1 MKGIKTICLALAAS
15 LCATFPA
22 YGAYEVLYR
31 ETTSEPV
38 AEGLLYREDLLL
50 TERGWLPVRILEG
63 QLSGSDLSLALLTEA
78 QVNQRSTLSTL
89 AAEHPDAVAAVNGDF
104 FDTGLS
110 TALGPVIQDG
120 ILLSSSMGDES
131 LNTIRIDQEGH
142 LSIAGPLLE
151 SYTLK
156 NLSNRKELPVT
167 HVNKPYL
174 DENSLIVYD
183 KAWAGL
189 PPQKAD
195 ALYLGISDGRI
206 LLMSE
211 RAADLESET
220 PEWIVAARGP
230 AAEALAEAFKVNQRV
245 KLEIDLDPDLSR
257 LMDVL
262 GGGSLLVS
270 DGEIPDTFSLPIPGN
285 HPRTA
290 LGVDASG
297 ERFWMVTVDGRSASA
312 AGMSE
317 GELAAYL
324 LSLGAH
330 DAINLDGGGSTEM
343 LVRRLGENA
352 LSKANTPSGGASRRI
367 PTGLGILAPP
377 SSGAPAGFKIEA
389 ESDRLLAGT
398 SLKLEPR
405 FYDRGYAPVT
415 GDPDAVVWTVEGPG
429 YFSDGRLYAEGP
441 GEILVTGTFK
451 DLVRTLS
458 FTAHDRPVGLKF
470 LPENLSLNLG
480 ESTSLRLKALTAD
493 GYELP
498 LDPEGLVQVS
508 ERLGTLE
515 NGTFT
520 ASKSPASGKMTARLD
535 GLQAEAS
542 VSVGYSDFV
551 FQDFEAPAGT
561 FLGYP
566 ASVTGA
572 FDLDRTDPKSGKAS
586 GKLTYDFSTTDQTRA
601 AYLKLD
607 HLLYA
612 NPARL
617 GLWVKGDQGGG
628 HWLRARLK
636 DSDGKTH
643 VLDFARYVDWTG
655 WQFVEADLPLGVTFP
670 AVLERLYLVETDP
683 GNQTSGALWVDD
695 FTAFYKTPFTGRLE
709 NTPPAFPADPGLI
722 ETPPRAPAFS
732 AVVLG
737 DKGPNRTLLDRL
749 VDLRLADLSE
759 NADLAFSTGDPDPEL
774 AEKLRT
780 PLASQTPGLLQ
791 KSGLA
796 ILTLNNS
803 AGGLRASSPD
813 QIPWLQTT
821 LEAGESDALVL
832 VLSGPWQFDDPL
844 EEALVLDWLEKWR
857 SRTGGAVHILTPS
870 PDPYFH
876 SAMRKGNRILQA
888 PALSKASLENLFE
901 DYNLLRL
908 YWDGNSLSYT
918 VEPLYERR

>member
-15 LCATFPA
+15 LCTAFPA
-22 YGAYEVLYR
+22 YGAYDVLYR
-31 ETTSEPV
+31 EGFSEPV

-63 QLSGSDLSLALLTEA
+63 ELSGSGLSLALLTEA

-110 TALGPVIQDG
+110 TALGPVIRDG
-120 ILLSSSMGDES
+120 ILLSSSMGDQS
-131 LNTIRIDQEGH
+131 LNTVRIDQEGH
-142 LSIAGPLLE
+142 LSIGGPLLE

-156 NLSNRKELPVT
+156 NLSSRKELPVT
-167 HVNKPYL
+167 YVNKPYL

-189 PPQKAD
+189 PPQKED
-195 ALYLGISDGRI
+195 ALYLGVSDGRV
-206 LLMSE
+206 LLVTDQASDLK
-211 RAADLESET
+211 ADP
-220 PEWIVAARGP
+220 PEWIVAARGT
-230 AAEALAEAFKVNQRV
+230 AAQALADAFKVNQRV

-262 GGGSLLVS
+262 GGGSLLLS
-270 DGEIPDTFSLPIPGN
+270 GGEIPDAFSLPIPGN

-317 GELAAYL
+317 GELAEYL
-324 LSLGAH
+324 LNLGAH

-377 SSGAPAGFKIEA
+377 SSGAPVGFKIEA
-389 ESDRLLAGT
+389 AGGRLLAGT

-405 FYDRGYAPVT
+405 FYDRGYAPVP
-415 GDPDAVVWTVEGPG
+415 GDPDAVDWTVEGPG
-429 YFSDGRLYAEGP
+429 HFSDGRLYAEGP
-441 GEILVTGTFK
+441 GKILVTGTFK

-458 FTAHDRPVGLKF
+458 FTAHDQPVGLKL
-470 LPENLSLNLG
+470 LPGTLNLNLG
-480 ESTSLRLKALTAD
+480 ETASIELRALTAD

-551 FQDFEAPAGT
+551 FQNFEAPAGT

-566 ASVTGA
+566 ASVTGD

-586 GKLTYDFSTTDQTRA
+586 GKLTYDFSATDQTRA

-628 HWLRARLK
+628 HWLRARLQ

-655 WQFVEADLPLGVTFP
+655 WQFVEADLPEGVTFP

-709 NTPPAFPADPGLI
+709 NTLPAFPADPNLL
-722 ETPPRAPAFS
+722 EAPLMAPSFS

-759 NADLAFSTGDPDPEL
+759 SADLAFSTGDPNPGL

-780 PLASQTPGLLQ
+780 PLANQTPGLLQ
-791 KSGLA
+791 KDGLA
-796 ILTLNNS
+796 VLTLDNR
-803 AGGLRASSPD
+803 AGGLRASGPA
-813 QIPWLQTT
+813 QIPWLQAT
-821 LEAGESDALVL
+821 LEASRDKALLLVL
-832 VLSGPWQFDDPL
+832 PGPWRFDDPL
-844 EEALVLDWLEKWR
+844 EEALILGWLENWR
-857 SRTGGAVHILTPS
+857 AKTGGAVSILTPS
-870 PDPYFH
+870 EDPHFH
-876 SAMRKGNRILQA
+876 SRMLEGNRILQA
-888 PALSKASLENLFE
+888 PSLSKASLENLFE
-901 DYNLLRL
+901 DFNLLRV
-908 YWDGNSLSYT
+908 YWDGGSLSYT
-918 VEPLYERR
+918 VESLYKRK